1 MPDSKKSVIFG
12 YSGHALVML
21 EAAELLGVL
30 PGSYAAIEEQSF
42 NPFNL
47 DYAGNEQDWHD
58 QDWYKFDFFLI
69 GIGDNNIRKRL
80 YLEVSKRRGIKI
92 ETIIHRDASISK
104 YSQIGQGSL
113 VARGAMVNPFSTIG
127 DNVILNTGC
136 SLDHENDIGD
146 HSHIAP
152 GAVLAGN
159 VKIGERVFVGANSS
173 IREGV
178 SIADDVVIGAGSVV
192 VESID
197 KPGLFYGN
205 PARFKLKIDE

>member
-1 MPDSKKSVIFG
+1 VPVSEKSVIFG

-21 EAAELLGVL
+21 EAAELLGAL
-30 PGSYAAIEEQSF
+30 PRSYAAMEEQSF

-47 DYAGNEQDWHD
+47 EYVGNERYWQDHD
-58 QDWYKFDFFLI
+58 WEKFDSFLL
-69 GIGDNNIRKRL
+69 GIGDNKIRKRL
-80 YLEVSKRRGIKI
+80 FLEVYRRTGKKT
-92 ETIIHRDASISK
+92 ETLIHRDASISN
-104 YSQIGQGSL
+104 YAQIGQGTL

-127 DNVILNTGC
+127 ENVILNTGC
-136 SLDHENDIGD
+136 SLDHENEIGD
-146 HSHIAP
+146 HSHVAP

-197 KPGLFYGN
+197 KPGLFFGN
-205 PARFKLKIDE
+205 PARYKSKINE